1 VRQRGLIYDAARK
14 GLMMNTPGSFL
25 MQEAT
30 LLHQRGELAEAALR
44 YERVLAAEKRNLNA
58 LYFLAAIRCQQGRLD
73 DGIALALKAL
83 KIETPSWGYG
93 DSGTRFKVF
102 KQVGVPRNPFEKL
115 DDAAQV
121 YRFTGLSSSVAL
133 HIPWDKVD
141 DYARLQD
148 HAASLGLT
156 IGAINPNLFQ
166 EDEYIFGSVCNAQP
180 AIRRKATEHILEC
193 VEIARILGSSLISL
207 WFADGTNYPGQASIR
222 QRKHWLLDS
231 LSEVYQALDPHMRML
246 IEYKFFEPA
255 FYHTDLGDWGM
266 AYNMALKLGKQAQVL
281 VDTGHHAQGTNVEQI
296 VAYLL
301 DEQKLGGFHFN
312 SRKYADDDLIVGA
325 INPYEL
331 FLIFYQILDAHADDD
346 PAVRH
351 TAENIAY
358 MIDQSHCI
366 EPKIPAMIRSVL
378 NVQTQYAKALLINL
392 DAVKKA
398 QEEQDV
404 LAAENAVRE
413 AFERDVTPLLHVV
426 REEVGV
432 AADPMQAYIA
442 SGYAE
447 SIRSRGVGGASW

>member
-1 VRQRGLIYDAARK
+1 MSDAAY
-14 GLMMNTPGSFL
+14 TVFE
-25 MQEAT
+25 QQQTE
-30 LLHQRGELAEAALR
+30 RGIDLEQVKVR
-44 YERVLAAEKRNLNA
+44 
-58 LYFLAAIRCQQGRLD
+58 
-73 DGIALALKAL
+73 LKAL
-83 KIETPSWGYG
+83 KVETPSWGYG

-102 KQVGVPRNPFEKL
+102 QQVGVPRNPLEKL
-115 DDAAQV
+115 EDAAQV

-141 DYARLQD
+141 DYTQLQE
-148 HAASLGLT
+148 HATALGLS

-166 EDEYIFGSVCNAQP
+166 DDDYIFGSSCNSNP
-180 AIRRKATEHILEC
+180 AIRRKATKHMLEC
-193 VEIARILGSSLISL
+193 VEIARTLGSSLLSL

-222 QRKHWLLDS
+222 QRKHWLFES
-231 LSEVYQALDPHMRML
+231 LHEVYQALDSNMRML

-266 AYNMALKLGKQAQVL
+266 AFNMAQKLGPQAQVL

-301 DEQKLGGFHFN
+301 DEEKLGGFHFN

-331 FLIFYQILDAHADDD
+331 FLIFYQILDVYAEANTG
-346 PAVRH
+346 VSH

-358 MIDQSHCI
+358 MIDQSHAI

-398 QEEQDV
+398 QEQQDV
-404 LAAENAVRE
+404 LGAENAVRE
-413 AFERDVTPLLHVV
+413 AFECDVTPLLRAV
-426 REEVGV
+426 REEIGIPV
-432 AADPMQAYIA
+432 DPMRAYLA

-447 SIRSRGVGGASW
+447 SIQHRGKGGASW

>member
-1 VRQRGLIYDAARK
+1 MTDTAYTLFEQQQQERGIDLEQVKAR
-14 GLMMNTPGSFL
+14 
-25 MQEAT
+25 
-30 LLHQRGELAEAALR
+30 
-44 YERVLAAEKRNLNA
+44 
-58 LYFLAAIRCQQGRLD
+58 
-73 DGIALALKAL
+73 LKQL

-102 KQVGVPRNPFEKL
+102 KQAGVPRNAFEKL
-115 DDAAQV
+115 EDAAQV
-121 YRFTGLSSSVAL
+121 QAVTGLCPSVAL

-141 DYARLQD
+141 DYDALHR

-166 EDEYIFGSVCNAQP
+166 EDDYIFGSICNSQA
-180 AIRRKATEHILEC
+180 AIRKKAVDHMLEC
-193 VEIARILGSSLISL
+193 VEIARTLGSTVLSL
-207 WFADGTNYPGQASIR
+207 WFADGTNYPGQDSIR
-222 QRKHWLLDS
+222 ARKHRLLDG
-231 LSEVYQALDPHMRML
+231 LSALYQALDPNMRML

-266 AYNMALKLGKQAQVL
+266 AFNMAQKLGPKAQVL

-331 FLIFYQILDAHADDD
+331 FLIFYEIIGAHADSD
-346 PAVRH
+346 AGVRH

-378 NVQTQYAKALLINL
+378 NVQTQYAKALLVNL
-392 DAVKKA
+392 DAVREA
-398 QEEQDV
+398 QERQDV

-413 AFERDVTPLLHVV
+413 AFECDVTPLLRVV
-426 REEVGV
+426 REEMHVPV
-432 AADPMQAYIA
+432 DPMAAYLK
-442 SGYAE
+442 SDYGK
-447 SIRSRGVGGASW
+447 SILARGKGGASW